1 MRDDKK
7 DNSIFYGI
15 LAGAGILFFYIG
27 VLTIFQSLDF
37 AISEFRNLWFW
48 IIPLAIGFGIQI
60 GLYNSILHTAT
71 INAEIAT
78 SGGVS
83 GGSMIACCSHF
94 ALNAIPIL
102 GFSALTTFL
111 MAYQKWFF
119 ALGILSNLF
128 GIAILVNHKKKMAGN
143 SSLLIR
149 KKQIKPES
157 KIPQTSF
164 YQDKKLKAN
173 QRFSFNSSSSSSM
186 ELKGGKG

>member
-1 MRDDKK
+1 MSDDKK

-27 VLTIFQSLDF
+27 VLTIFQSFDF

-71 INAEIAT
+71 INTEIAT

-83 GGSMIACCSHF
+83 GGSMVACCSHF

-102 GFSALTTFL
+102 GFSGLATFL
-111 MAYQKWFF
+111 MTYQKLFF
-119 ALGILSNLF
+119 GLGILSNIT
-128 GIAILVNHKKKMAGN
+128 GIAILTNHRKKMKEN
-143 SSLLIR
+143 
-149 KKQIKPES
+149 
-157 KIPQTSF
+157 
-164 YQDKKLKAN
+164 LKFPF
-173 QRFSFNSSSSSSM
+173 RHR
-186 ELKGGKG
+186 EYLKG